1 MALTV
6 REALRLGGLQKAVLV
21 GGQAGLDKPIS
32 CVDVMEVPDL
42 QSWFRP
48 GEFLVTTCYSIKD
61 DLAAQVNLVRGMARV
76 GGAALV
82 IKFGRFIGSVPEEMC
97 QLADAVGLPLISLP
111 DEVPFIDVTHAVM
124 TAILNEQAAEL
135 AYSEQVHRTL
145 VKTALEM
152 NGLPAIADKLGRLIG
167 RTVTIYSEPELQL
180 LRETVAETSRHE
192 LGLTSAELM
201 RLEDDDWR
209 GCLTIDVQGKRHA
222 LFPIKVKG
230 RLYGLLLVD
239 AAVDFS
245 ERDYVAIEHAVP
257 LTALEM
263 FKNEMLVAAQRSHN
277 RDLLEDLISNV
288 PHNRELAL
296 RRAEKLG
303 FVLDEPKLI
312 LLVDVDDFTG
322 FIRRQA
328 ERSEQLA
335 DQLKRSLQDVTSRAL
350 TVFGKRVLVVQRSD
364 SVVAI
369 IPAAGVVRSG
379 NKTGSIRKTIQPLA
393 QAIGQRIA
401 ALHAGV
407 TVTVAVSAVVVSPDL
422 IGEHYQNLRQM
433 MKLARKMGGPGQV
446 VFWEDAQLY
455 MMLGQLGGTLG
466 SFYQSTLG
474 ELDNP
479 TVKNRAEL
487 LDTLQ
492 VYLDCQGNVVEAAAK
507 LYIHRNTLRYRLD
520 KVEEILGRDLGS
532 PEERFSIALALK
544 VRRLL

>member
-1 MALTV
+1 LALTV

-61 DLAAQVNLVRGMARV
+61 DLTAQVNLVRGMV
-76 GGAALV
+76 QIGGAALV
-82 IKFGRFIGSVPEEMC
+82 VKFGRFIGSVPEEMC
-97 QLADAVGLPLISLP
+97 QLADEVGLPLISLP
-111 DEVPFIDVTHAVM
+111 DEVPFIDVTHSVM

-167 RTVTIYSEPELQL
+167 RTVTIYSDPELQL
-180 LRETVAETSRHE
+180 LREAVAETGRNE
-192 LGLTSAELM
+192 LGLTSADFM
-201 RLEDDDWR
+201 RLEGDDWR
-209 GCLTIDVQGKRHA
+209 GFLMVEVQGKRHS
-222 LFPIKVKG
+222 LFPVKVKG
-230 RLYGLLLVD
+230 RLYGFLLVD
-239 AAVDFS
+239 TTV
-245 ERDYVAIEHAVP
+245 ELREMDYIAIEHAVP

-263 FKNEMLVAAQRSHN
+263 FKNEMLVAAQRSHR

-288 PHNRELAL
+288 PHNRDIAL
-296 RRAEKLG
+296 RRAERLG
-303 FVLDEPKLI
+303 FFLDEPKLI

-335 DQLKRSLQDVTSRAL
+335 EQLKRSLQHVTSRAL
-350 TVFGKRVLVVQRSD
+350 EVFDKRVLVVQRSD

-369 IPAAGVVRSG
+369 IPAAGLVQSG
-379 NKTGSIRKTIQPLA
+379 NKCGSIRKTIQPLA
-393 QAIGQRIA
+393 QAIGKRIA
-401 ALHAGV
+401 ALHDGI
-407 TVTVAVSAVVVSPDL
+407 TVTIAVSTVIDTPEL

-433 MKLARKMGGPGQV
+433 MKLARKMDGPGKI

-455 MMLGQLGGTLG
+455 MVLGNLGGTLTG
-466 SFYQSTLG
+466 FYQSILG
-474 ELDNP
+474 ELDNQSI
-479 TVKNRAEL
+479 KNREEL

-492 VYLDCQGNVVEAAAK
+492 AYFDCQGSVMEAAAK

-520 KVEEILGRDLGS
+520 KVKEILGRDLDS